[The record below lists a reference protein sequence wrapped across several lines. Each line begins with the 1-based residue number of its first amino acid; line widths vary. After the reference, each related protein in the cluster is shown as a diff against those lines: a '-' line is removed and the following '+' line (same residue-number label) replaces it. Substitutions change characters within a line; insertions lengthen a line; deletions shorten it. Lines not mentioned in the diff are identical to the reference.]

1 MLTATLFLSA
11 LLAPG
16 GVPDPSGTTP
26 GATPT
31 DSFAIRATRV
41 HMGGG
46 EVVENGLVLVQDG
59 RIAASGANVTVP
71 EGVPVIEHEG
81 DLSAGMIALH
91 DHSAMRGENLDGTRA
106 VLSEAELAFAV
117 DVGHSD
123 LARLA
128 REGVTSIVVAPG
140 SQALVGGITAVVKTT
155 GRAVKRRAQLD
166 VSLSSAS
173 LRAARFPTS
182 YVGAVA
188 ELTRRFEGAEGAFAD
203 AAAGKL
209 PVLLRVGPRHEVQR
223 AVELATRLKLKGA
236 LYGAPRAGELADAI
250 KAANLAVIL
259 PPFDPG
265 DDSRGPKS
273 AVQLAAAGVPFG
285 FALDA
290 PARHPASLRLGAA
303 ACMRAG
309 LEPSAAWAALTS
321 GAAAIA
327 GVDGSVGSLAP
338 GMDADLVLWSG
349 PPLDL
354 GSSVIAVYVD
364 GKRVFGGD
372 E

>member
-71 EGVPVIEHEG
+71 DGVPVIEHEG

-155 GRAVKRRAQLD
+155 NASHWFSVYPIAVAMGDLGSTFVPAAPNQARSSSSRGTLSDCRSARRA
-166 VSLSSAS
+166 SASRSSSFARRSIANSSRIRSSAS
-173 LRAARFPTS
+173 L
-182 YVGAVA
+182 
-188 ELTRRFEGAEGAFAD
+188 
-203 AAAGKL
+203 
-209 PVLLRVGPRHEVQR
+209 
-223 AVELATRLKLKGA
+223 
-236 LYGAPRAGELADAI
+236 
-250 KAANLAVIL
+250 
-259 PPFDPG
+259 
-265 DDSRGPKS
+265 
-273 AVQLAAAGVPFG
+273 
-285 FALDA
+285 
-290 PARHPASLRLGAA
+290 AS
-303 ACMRAG
+303 
-309 LEPSAAWAALTS
+309 S
-321 GAAAIA
+321 
-327 GVDGSVGSLAP
+327 GSVFSASMNFLRA
-338 GMDADLVLWSG
+338 
-349 PPLDL
+349 
-354 GSSVIAVYVD
+354 
-364 GKRVFGGD
+364 
-372 E
+372 